1 MNGAGIRNKKVC
13 VDLSCWLVQFC
24 SANRSP
30 AFLRDKV
37 YLKNLFHRIRALLAL
52 NCSLIF
58 VSGFSFFFIS
68 FWTQKEMAMPNGRV
82 ESNNKSA

>member
-37 YLKNLFHRIRALLAL
+37 YLKNLFHRIRALIAL

-58 VSGFSFFFIS
+58 VSGSLSPFLLG
-68 FWTQKEMAMPNGRV
+68 PGNG
-82 ESNNKSA
+82 NA

>member
-58 VSGFSFFFIS
+58 VSGFFFHF
-68 FWTQKEMAMPNGRV
+68 FLDPKGNG
-82 ESNNKSA
+82 NA